1 MEPKAGGLGD
11 AFRITGKHICL
22 ALFAL
27 VLTTLFLLDWEIA
40 EFQYLYVYN
49 SWSNHRFAFHSAPA
63 CFHHDPN
70 NSTESMEPAEMK
82 TAREKSQS
90 LQKEERKEPEANVDY
105 SETKTTDGNSEIGHA
120 DSPIEQ
126 ISPTKVIDGSPQ
138 IVKCQSLSPLISWKE
153 KYDFLQFL
161 RNGAI
166 HHHGW
171 AYRFQTANTTNLHS
185 WSARLCDREPI
196 HATDPNTLYAMHLD
210 CQPAFIREN
219 MDQINVL
226 VLNTAHHWS
235 KQMVNMDKE
244 VMYVNGAPVQDR
256 NLKNLEN
263 AKIFENN
270 IFQGSEV
277 LQEESIDKV
286 VAGAVEGT
294 RVKIFDITALSD
306 LRDEAHISHYGKK
319 AIDCLHWCLPG
330 VQDTWNE
337 LLSAQL

>member
-1 MEPKAGGLGD
+1 MNISSGEDQYCNIVTNARNGAESRRPRRCFQNNWKTYLSCSVCSGFDDPFSFGLG
-11 AFRITGKHICL
+11 K
-22 ALFAL
+22 
-27 VLTTLFLLDWEIA
+27 
-40 EFQYLYVYN
+40 
-49 SWSNHRFAFHSAPA
+49 FAFHSAPA

-138 IVKCQSLSPLISWKE
+138 IVKCQSLSPLISWK
-153 KYDFLQFL
+153 
-161 RNGAI
+161 
-166 HHHGW
+166 
-171 AYRFQTANTTNLHS
+171 
-185 WSARLCDREPI
+185 ARLCDREPI